1 MIRGSCLCG
10 AIRFEYDRAVT
21 QIGMCHCS
29 QCRKVSG
36 VASNAVIVVPAPDLR
51 WTSGEKLRQ
60 LYSKPSGWRT
70 TFCCTCGS
78 PVPQKLP
85 GAEAYW
91 VPAGVL
97 DDDPGLRIAGHIFVG
112 SKAPWDEIAGAAPHF
127 QGGPPARK
135 PGGALILLLRP
146 SALSLVRPL

>member
-10 AIRFEYDRAVT
+10 GIRFQYARAVT
-21 QIGMCHCS
+21 QVGMCHCS

-36 VASNAVIVVPAPDLR
+36 TASNAVIVVPATDLE
-51 WTSGEKLRQ
+51 WTTGEELRQ
-60 LYSKPSGWRT
+60 AYVRPSGWCT
-70 TFCCTCGS
+70 TFCRTCGS

-97 DDDPGLRIAGHIFVG
+97 DDDPGLRVGGHIFVG
-112 SKAPWDEIAGAAPHF
+112 SKAAWDEIAGSAPQF
-127 QGGPPARK
+127 LEG
-135 PGGALILLLRP
+135 
-146 SALSLVRPL
+146 LSQRRG